1 MRLQY
6 CNRITRLKWLRS
18 LSSDHT
24 AWVPEHFIGGHPAL
38 DLSNAVYDRRA
49 PPPDNELFR
58 SPWDVG
64 TWLRAAGLADER
76 GAGAVA
82 EIRDRHFLNGV
93 RETRESSYE
102 VFDAIASDVEI
113 PSQPLGLLFS
123 RAARGLGAQPV
134 GWNGTRLDLTS
145 NQWRDP
151 ALVTA
156 FLADLSIEAFFT
168 LPRTRLHA
176 CPRCGWLFIDTS
188 RGGKRRWCNMRICGN
203 REKISRHRGHMGT

>member
-1 MRLQY
+1 M
-6 CNRITRLKWLRS
+6 CLKRLRS

-24 AWVPEHFIGGHPAL
+24 AWVPEHFIGGHSAL

-58 SPWDVG
+58 SPRDVG
-64 TWLRAAGLADER
+64 TWLLAAGLADER

-82 EIRDRHFLNGV
+82 EIRDRHFLSGV
-93 RETRESSYE
+93 REIRESSYE
-102 VFDAIASDVEI
+102 VFDSIASDVET

-123 RAARGLGAQPV
+123 RAACGLGAQPV
-134 GWNGTRLDLTS
+134 GWNGTRPDLTF

-156 FLADLSIEAFFT
+156 FLAHLSIEAFFA

-203 REKISRHRGHMGT
+203 REKISRHRGHMGI